1 MSTPRVIQDILN
13 LKDKMSSLSK
23 KSEIIEADISS
34 LSKKSEIIESTISS
48 LSKKSEI
55 IEATISAASWT
66 GDSVPYIYIL
76 DVTGVTAYSNQEIL
90 PAMDI
95 TQEQL
100 DALHDANIVDGGQA
114 AGSITLK
121 ALGDK
126 PSIDIP
132 IRVIKRGD

>member
-13 LKDKMSSLSK
+13 LKEKMSSLSK
-23 KSEIIEADISS
+23 KSEIIEAN
-34 LSKKSEIIESTISS
+34 ISS

-55 IEATISAASWT
+55 IEANISAASWN
-66 GDSVPYIYIL
+66 GDSAPYTYTL
-76 DVTGVTAYSNQEIL
+76 AVTGVTAYSNQEIL
-90 PAMDI
+90 PALDI

-100 DALHDANIVDGGQA
+100 DALQGANIVDGGQA

-121 ALGDK
+121 AWGDK
-126 PSIDIP
+126 PSVDIP

>member
-13 LKDKMSSLSK
+13 LKEKMSSLSK
-23 KSEIIEADISS
+23 KSEIIEANISS
-34 LSKKSEIIESTISS
+34 LSKKSEIIEEKMSS

-55 IEATISAASWT
+55 IEATISSASWT
-66 GDSVPYIYIL
+66 GDSAPYTYTL
-76 DVTGVTAYSNQEIL
+76 AVTGVTAYSNQEIL
-90 PAMDI
+90 PALDI

-100 DALHDANIVDGGQA
+100 DALQGANIVDGGQA

-121 ALGDK
+121 AWGDK
-126 PSIDIP
+126 PSVDIP